1 MKELR
6 AAIALSLL
14 TLAFTRL
21 ALSIA
26 SPVGQIS
33 LQLTFIDLFV
43 IPLLVSTGLL
53 ALALS
58 GQPKRTLY
66 KVPLKL
72 AAILFCLYGSSLII
86 PGSSGGVMA
95 LAPYCLVTV
104 VLLLVVFW

>member
-26 SPVGQIS
+26 SPVGQFG
-33 LQLTFIDLFV
+33 LQLNFIDGFV
-43 IPLLVSTGLL
+43 IPLLSTAGLV

-58 GQPKRTLY
+58 AQPKRTLY

-86 PGSSGGVMA
+86 PVFSGGVMA
-95 LAPYCLVTV
+95 LAPYCLVTL